1 MITIRKEKDR
11 GKADHGWLKA
21 NHSFSFADY
30 YDPQWVQFRNLRVLN
45 EDNIAPKTGF
55 PRHPHND
62 MEIITYVLE
71 GSLQHEDS
79 MGNRA
84 IIQPGE
90 IQVMHAGT
98 GIFHSEKNPA
108 DEELHLLQIW
118 IMPDKAGHEPG
129 YEQGVKLNESHQN
142 KLTIAASFDGRDNSP
157 TIHADASLFVGRY
170 DSGME
175 TEFVLEKDRHAW
187 VQVTRGKIN
196 LNGYELSPGDG
207 AAVSEVEKLKME
219 AIDSSEFLLFDLR

>member
-1 MITIRKEKDR
+1 MITIRKEADR

-21 NHSFSFADY
+21 NHSFSFANY
-30 YDPQWVQFRNLRVLN
+30 FDPKWVQFRNLRVLN
-45 EDNIAPKTGF
+45 EDYIAPKSGF

-98 GIFHSEKNPA
+98 GLYHSERNPS
-108 DEELHLLQIW
+108 DEKLHLLQIW
-118 IMPDKAGHEPG
+118 IMPDRAGHEPG
-129 YEQGVKLNESHQN
+129 YEQGIKLNGSHQN
-142 KLTIAASFDGRDNSP
+142 KLTLAASYDGRDGSP
-157 TIHADASLFVGRY
+157 KIHTDASLYVGRY
-170 DSGME
+170 DAGKE
-175 TEFVLEKDRHAW
+175 IKFDLDQGRHGW

-196 LNGYELSPGDG
+196 LNGHELLPGDG
-207 AAVSEVEKLKME
+207 AAVSEVEKLKIQ
-219 AIDSSEFLLFDLR
+219 AIESSEFLLFDLN